1 MLSTDAPAR
10 KKTGYHHPDLRNAL
24 QDEALRLISE
34 RNGPAFSLRELGEA
48 LGVSHTAVYRHFAN
62 KAALLEAL
70 TERGFAMLHRY
81 QQIEIEKAGSAPLD
95 RLGALDTAYIGFAR
109 ENPGAFWLMFGNHGE
124 ETDRAKSRP
133 GINKEPLKELIDAIE
148 QCQRENIIIPGDP
161 YRIASYLI
169 MAPHGMACYSARDL
183 EMIGVSEQ
191 DITVKMLAEIALI
204 PVMVDP
210 PSPREIGQRYFRA
223 GDLSE

>member
-1 MLSTDAPAR
+1 MSLVPEPR
-10 KKTGYHHPDLRNAL
+10 KKTGYHHLDLRNAL
-24 QDEALRLISE
+24 QEEALRLISE
-34 RNGPAFSLRELGEA
+34 RHGPAFSLRELGEA

-70 TERGFAMLHRY
+70 TERGFGILHRY
-81 QQIEIEKAGSAPLD
+81 QQIEIEKAGADPLS
-95 RLGALDTAYIGFAR
+95 RLYALDEAYIGFAR

-133 GINKEPLKELIDAIE
+133 HINKDALKVLIDAIE
-148 QCQRENIIIPGDP
+148 LCQRENIIIPGDP

-169 MAPHGMACYSARDL
+169 MAPHGLACFSAKDL
-183 EMIGVSEQ
+183 EMIGVSTEVM
-191 DITVKMLAEIALI
+191 TTRMLAEIALI

-210 PSPREIGQRYFRA
+210 PSPGEIGKRYFGTGQTR
-223 GDLSE
+223 D